1 MSEEFKTL
9 RIWDELK
16 HLDPKD
22 VSKRSLA
29 KYNSDQ
35 KTYLLRIINH
45 EYLIRVNEQKVIKS
59 KNNDRSKT
67 EWQLQIL
74 IPIYLVNAKEMELEK
89 RWISHYELDGG
100 PLFFSASAHNL
111 YFNDLLEKYT
121 TSSEFLKAGLALG
134 GKKVSTI
141 NVAFELFVL
150 PRIPLLFIYR
160 SGGDEFSNS
169 IQVLFDASVKSQLPT
184 DSLWLAIEYSRKSL
198 LESR

>member
-1 MSEEFKTL
+1 MVGEFKTL

-22 VSKRSLA
+22 VSKRSLVE
-29 KYNSDQ
+29 YISDQ
-35 KTYLLRIINH
+35 KTYRLRIINR
-45 EYLIRVNEQKVIKS
+45 EYLIRVDEQKIIKRGEDDS
-59 KNNDRSKT
+59 SKT

-74 IPIYLVNAKEMELEK
+74 IPIYLVNAKEMGLEK
-89 RWISHYELDGG
+89 KWISHYELDGG
-100 PLFFSASAHNL
+100 PLFFTASAHNL
-111 YFNDLLEKYT
+111 YFNDLLKKYT

-134 GKKVSTI
+134 GKKVSTA

-150 PRIPLLFIYR
+150 PRIPILFIYR

-169 IQVLFDASVKSQLPT
+169 IQVFFDASAKSQLPT
-184 DSLWLAIEYSRKSL
+184 DSLWLAIEYSRKCL

>member
-1 MSEEFKTL
+1 MGEEFKTL

-29 KYNSDQ
+29 EYNSDQ
-35 KTYLLRIINH
+35 KTYKLRIINR
-45 EYLIRVNEQKVIKS
+45 EYFIRVDEQKVIKS
-59 KNNDRSKT
+59 GDNDKSNI

-74 IPIYLVNAKEMELEK
+74 IPVYLVNAKEMELEN

-111 YFNDLLEKYT
+111 YFYDLIEKYT

-134 GKKVSTI
+134 GKVSTV

-169 IQVLFDASVKSQLPT
+169 IQVLFDASAKSQLPT
-184 DSLWLAIEYSRKSL
+184 DSLWLAIEYSRKCL

>member
-1 MSEEFKTL
+1 MVEEFKTL

-29 KYNSDQ
+29 EYDSDQ
-35 KTYLLRIINH
+35 KTYILRIINR
-45 EYLIRVNEQKVIKS
+45 EYLIRVDEQKVIKS
-59 KNNDRSKT
+59 GDDDRSKI
-67 EWQLQIL
+67 EWQLQIQ
-74 IPIYLVNAKEMELEK
+74 IPIYLVNAKEMKLEK
-89 RWISHYELDGG
+89 RWISHSELDGG

-121 TSSEFLKAGLALG
+121 TSKEFLKAGLALD
-134 GKKVSTI
+134 GKKVSTA

-169 IQVLFDASVKSQLPT
+169 IQVLFDASAKLHLPT
-184 DSLWLAIEYSRKSL
+184 DSLWLVIEYAKKRL
-198 LESR
+198 LELG

>member
-1 MSEEFKTL
+1 MVEKFKTL

-29 KYNSDQ
+29 EYNSDQ
-35 KTYLLRIINH
+35 KTYILHIINH
-45 EYLIRVNEQKVIKS
+45 EYCIRVDEQKIIKRGEGDTS
-59 KNNDRSKT
+59 KI
-67 EWQLQIL
+67 EWQLQTL
-74 IPIYLVNAKEMELEK
+74 IPIYLVNAKKMGLEK

-100 PLFFSASAHNL
+100 PFFFTASAHNL
-111 YFNDLLEKYT
+111 YFNDLLKKYK
-121 TSSEFLKAGLALG
+121 TSLEFLKAGLALG

-141 NVAFELFVL
+141 NVAFEIFVL

-169 IQVLFDASVKSQLPT
+169 IQVLFDASAKSQLPT
-184 DSLWLAIEYSRKSL
+184 DSLWLTIEYSRKCL
-198 LESR
+198 LESK